1 MNRKEKERIAM
12 ALLDK
17 VHLRSG
23 GRRSISYMNNNGDNV
38 LHVRIESGE
47 DKNLY
52 PSRFKGCK
60 IIVTD
65 DHE

>member
-1 MNRKEKERIAM
+1 MLPDYNWRNNNTTK
-12 ALLDK
+12 
-17 VHLRSG
+17 
-23 GRRSISYMNNNGDNV
+23 NNGDNV